1 MNKNISQLL
10 QQLAGIWKQ
19 LGLNQRISIILATL
33 AVLGGLAGVAFWSS
47 RAEFSLLYGKLDDG
61 ESAKVIAAL
70 DEAKVPYQISRG
82 GGAILVPADKV
93 YQVRMQMAGK
103 GIPRGEGVGFE
114 IFDKANFG
122 ISDFVQR
129 ANYTRAVQGE
139 LARTISQLD
148 QVESARVMI
157 VMPENRLLTDA
168 QRKPTASVFVRVKG
182 AAQLPSAA
190 VNSIRFLVANSV
202 EGLQVNNVS
211 VVDNMGNVLSQND
224 DNDSVAGLSN
234 NQLAARRNFEQYLSK
249 KAEGMLEQVLGPGQ
263 AVVRVSAEINWDTT
277 TRTEEKFD
285 PDGQVA
291 RTTSINDE
299 NTDSDTTNAGGAPGS
314 GAGANPDSTNAVA
327 ATPVNSSRTRKK
339 VTSNN
344 YEINKITSNVNEPAG
359 GLKRLSTAV
368 FVAQR
373 FEGQGDARKA
383 VPRTPEEVERLK
395 RIVQSAL
402 GIQTAGDSARQ
413 DEIVLEEMPFNDQP
427 VRELTRQLDQQ
438 EKRQVWLDLAQ
449 KLIYP
454 ALALGVIFAFWRMF
468 QKAKTEEIR
477 LGFPLANGNGNG
489 NGHAKVVMP
498 GKGVVTVE
506 VLNQLIRE
514 NPSNMT
520 QAVRSWLGR
529 AKNDN

>member
-1 MNKNISQLL
+1 
-10 QQLAGIWKQ
+10 
-19 LGLNQRISIILATL
+19 
-33 AVLGGLAGVAFWSS
+33 
-47 RAEFSLLYGKLDDG
+47 
-61 ESAKVIAAL
+61 
-70 DEAKVPYQISRG
+70 
-82 GGAILVPADKV
+82 
-93 YQVRMQMAGK
+93 
-103 GIPRGEGVGFE
+103 
-114 IFDKANFG
+114 
-122 ISDFVQR
+122 
-129 ANYTRAVQGE
+129 
-139 LARTISQLD
+139 
-148 QVESARVMI
+148 
-157 VMPENRLLTDA
+157 
-168 QRKPTASVFVRVKG
+168 
-182 AAQLPSAA
+182 
-190 VNSIRFLVANSV
+190 
-202 EGLQVNNVS
+202 
-211 VVDNMGNVLSQND
+211 
-224 DNDSVAGLSN
+224 
-234 NQLAARRNFEQYLSK
+234 
-249 KAEGMLEQVLGPGQ
+249 
-263 AVVRVSAEINWDTT
+263 
-277 TRTEEKFD
+277 
-285 PDGQVA
+285 
-291 RTTSINDE
+291 
-299 NTDSDTTNAGGAPGS
+299 
-314 GAGANPDSTNAVA
+314 
-327 ATPVNSSRTRKK
+327 

>member
-1 MNKNISQLL
+1 MNKNISQLG

-19 LGLNQRISIILATL
+19 LGLNQRISIALATL
-33 AVLGGLAGVAFWSS
+33 AVLGGLAGVAWWSS
-47 RAEFSLLYGKLDDG
+47 RSEFSLLYGKLDEG
-61 ESAKVIAAL
+61 EAAKVIAAL

-82 GGAILVPADKV
+82 GGAIMVPADKV

-148 QVESARVMI
+148 EVESARVMI
-157 VMPENRLLTDA
+157 VMPENRLLTDT
-168 QRKPTASVFVRVKG
+168 QRKPTASVFVRVRG
-182 AAQLPSAA
+182 SAQLPASA

-224 DNDSVAGLSN
+224 DAGSVSGLSN
-234 NQLAARRNFEQYLSK
+234 SQLAARREVEQYLSK
-249 KAEGMLEQVLGPGQ
+249 KAEGMLDQVLGPAQ

-277 TRTEEKFD
+277 TRTEKKFD

-291 RTTSINDE
+291 RTTTTTDE
-299 NTDSDTTNAGGAPGS
+299 DTDTDTTTAGGAPGS
-314 GAGANPDSTNAVA
+314 GANGDSDNTNAVA
-327 ATPVNSSRTRKK
+327 AAPVNSSRSRKK
-339 VTSNN
+339 NTSNT
-344 YEINKITSNVNEPAG
+344 YDINEITSSVIEAAG
-359 GLKRLSTAV
+359 GYKRLSAAV

-373 FEGQGDARKA
+373 FEGEGAARKA
-383 VPRTPEEVERLK
+383 VPRDPAEVEKLK

-402 GIQTAGDSARQ
+402 GIQTAGDLARQ

-427 VRELTRQLDQQ
+427 ARELTRQLDQQ

-449 KLIYP
+449 KLLYP
-454 ALALGVIFAFWRMF
+454 ALAIGILFAFWRMF
-468 QKAKTEEIR
+468 QKAKAEEIR
-477 LGFPLANGNGNG
+477 LSFPGANGQANG
-489 NGHAKVVMP
+489 NGHAKTVLP

-514 NPSNMT
+514 NPANMT

-529 AKNDN
+529 AKNEN